1 MTKVAWDDVLMPAE
15 VAVMSLGKLGI
26 SKEEEPLPALP
37 TLLSRAR
44 DSEIWR
50 SESPG
55 GPRLSQHMQTRRS
68 LKGKAGETGPLWG
81 KYYTTTGKRKASK
94 LKGRCI

>member
-1 MTKVAWDDVLMPAE
+1 MTEVAWDNVLMPAE

-26 SKEEEPLPALP
+26 SKEEKPLPALP

-44 DSEIWR
+44 DSEMWR

-55 GPRLSQHMQTRRS
+55 GQRLAQLRQIRRS
-68 LKGKAGETGPLWG
+68 LKGKAGETGLLSGDTIPPQAKG
-81 KYYTTTGKRKASK
+81 KPAS
-94 LKGRCI
+94 